1 MSEFTEN
8 IKKRTELLTKYIQ
21 GLIDNQ
27 DGIKLLEKYKIRTTK
42 FEPLEV
48 IYALDNVFRKIQDIE
63 KIKIASNK
71 LFNILYENLKSLNNS
86 EFTNIPILEILNRDN
101 AGVKN
106 KLLNTRE
113 LIIQINKNINA
124 EILTKIQNNF
134 QEILNFTEHYKVM
147 QNIIFPEIENVIE
160 KHNCLKIMWSFHDDI
175 INNLKNIINLID
187 TGKFN
192 LKQFNIFSSKV
203 YFNIDTIIFREEYV
217 LFPIMSS
224 YFEAESFEKMLS
236 QLSEFKLQYGKVGKI
251 KKIKP
256 KKSNLQNVNGIIE
269 LSTGKL
275 SIEQL
280 ELIFS
285 YLPVDMTF
293 VDENDEVKFYSDP
306 KHRVFPR
313 TKSIIGRKVQ
323 NCHPHESVHIVN
335 KIIESFKKGE
345 KDVASFWIKM
355 GMKFVLIKYFAVRD
369 ENNNYKGILEV
380 SQEVSEIRNLEGERR
395 LLDW

>member
-8 IKKRTELLTKYIQ
+8 TKKRTESLTEYIQ

-48 IYALDNVFRKIQDIE
+48 IYAMDNVFRKIQDIE

-217 LFPIMSS
+217 LFPIMFA

-251 KKIKP
+251 EKIKP

-345 KDVASFWIKM
+345 KNVASFWIKM